1 MKIPQLGWS
10 KAWAEGHA
18 GALAR
23 ALNLDPSDPSLHE
36 FADTATG
43 RAASEAIIYDGP
55 THDNISA
62 AKDALEKFL
71 LEQQTIPDLPEPED
85 AEDSNY

>member
-23 ALNLDPSDPSLHE
+23 ALNLDQSDPSLHE

-43 RAASEAIIYDGP
+43 RAAGG
-55 THDNISA
+55 
-62 AKDALEKFL
+62 
-71 LEQQTIPDLPEPED
+71 
-85 AEDSNY
+85 